1 LRADGARLAT
11 PGRRRAGTA
20 KEKTMDDQTMR
31 HPFRTT
37 VAFMWCRALALLA
50 APVTWDVLLP
60 DLQISLLA
68 LP

>member
-1 LRADGARLAT
+1 
-11 PGRRRAGTA
+11 
-20 KEKTMDDQTMR
+20 MDDQTMR